1 MPYTLLILKLMGAQL
16 VINFAAT
23 LITSGM
29 RPSINVAR
37 RKIMQALWAISGF
50 AFIGAVVWDVFKMF
64 K

>member
-16 VINFAAT
+16 VINFVVT

-29 RPSINVAR
+29 RPSINASR
-37 RKIMQALWAISGF
+37 RKLMQVLWAITGF
-50 AFIGAVVWDVFKMF
+50 AFIGAVVWDVFKML